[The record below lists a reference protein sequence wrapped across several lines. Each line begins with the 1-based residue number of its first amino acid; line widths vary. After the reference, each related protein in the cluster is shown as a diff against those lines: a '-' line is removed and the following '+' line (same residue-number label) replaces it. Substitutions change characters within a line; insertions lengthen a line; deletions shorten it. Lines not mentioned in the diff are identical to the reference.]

1 MKIQKSIN
9 QIMGKC
15 LKRTWLILGII
26 KILYF
31 SPLLEPMDEVS
42 VLIDDFSNTSI
53 DDDDDSTVQSKE
65 AKENNTHDLF
75 FR

>member
-1 MKIQKSIN
+1 M
-9 QIMGKC
+9 
-15 LKRTWLILGII
+15 LGTI